1 MELPSQRLYF
11 LILFNLS
18 VMTTTKKSLKNAVGT
33 QQKKNIETDYQDD
46 DEIIDI
52 EEVRK
57 RNGITGEKKHYFIA
71 CLRTY
76 YEDDEFNSYVK
87 SLTGLAKYIADWR
100 IFYVNTHHGYRLMKF
115 RSILSEISSLSKG
128 IGIISKHEKEE
139 KEQYKSKYHSRK

>member
-1 MELPSQRLYF
+1 MQLAHKRREVLKLIIRMMTKLLTSMRSEKEMASQA
-11 LILFNLS
+11 
-18 VMTTTKKSLKNAVGT
+18 K
-33 QQKKNIETDYQDD
+33 
-46 DEIIDI
+46 
-52 EEVRK
+52 
-57 RNGITGEKKHYFIA
+57 KKHYFIA

-139 KEQYKSKYHSRK
+139 KEQSKYHSRK

>member
-1 MELPSQRLYF
+1 
-11 LILFNLS
+11 
-18 VMTTTKKSLKNAVGT
+18 MTTTKKCLKNATGT
-33 QQKKNIETDYQDD
+33 QKKRSLETDYQDD

-100 IFYVNTHHGYRLMKF
+100 IFYVNTHHGYILMKF
-115 RSILSEISSLSKG
+115 RSILSEISRKKKRKNNTNQSITVENSKNNW
-128 IGIISKHEKEE
+128 SEKI
-139 KEQYKSKYHSRK
+139 QLILLPPFFR

>member
-1 MELPSQRLYF
+1 MQLAHKRREVLK
-11 LILFNLS
+11 LIIRM
-18 VMTTTKKSLKNAVGT
+18 MTKLLTSMR
-33 QQKKNIETDYQDD
+33 
-46 DEIIDI
+46 
-52 EEVRK
+52 VRK

>member
-1 MELPSQRLYF
+1 
-11 LILFNLS
+11 
-18 VMTTTKKSLKNAVGT
+18 MTTTKKCLKNATGT
-33 QQKKNIETDYQDD
+33 QKKRSLETDYQDD

-52 EEVRK
+52 DEVRK
-57 RNGITGEKKHYFIA
+57 RIA

>member
-1 MELPSQRLYF
+1 MQLAHKRREVLK
-11 LILFNLS
+11 LIIRM
-18 VMTTTKKSLKNAVGT
+18 MTKLLTSMRSEKKWHH
-33 QQKKNIETDYQDD
+33 
-46 DEIIDI
+46 
-52 EEVRK
+52 R
-57 RNGITGEKKHYFIA
+57 RKKHYFIA

-128 IGIISKHEKEE
+128 IGIISKHEKKRKNNTNQSITVEN
-139 KEQYKSKYHSRK
+139 SKIIGAKNTTYTFAPVF

>member
-1 MELPSQRLYF
+1 MQLAHKRREVLK
-11 LILFNLS
+11 LIIRM
-18 VMTTTKKSLKNAVGT
+18 MTKLLTSMRS
-33 QQKKNIETDYQDD
+33 E
-46 DEIIDI
+46 
-52 EEVRK
+52 K

>member
-1 MELPSQRLYF
+1 MCIR
-11 LILFNLS
+11 
-18 VMTTTKKSLKNAVGT
+18 
-33 QQKKNIETDYQDD
+33 DR
-46 DEIIDI
+46 
-52 EEVRK
+52 VRK

>member
-1 MELPSQRLYF
+1 MQLAHKRREVLK
-11 LILFNLS
+11 LIIRM
-18 VMTTTKKSLKNAVGT
+18 MTKLLTSMRSEKEMAS
-33 QQKKNIETDYQDD
+33 
-46 DEIIDI
+46 
-52 EEVRK
+52 
-57 RNGITGEKKHYFIA
+57 GEKKHYFIA

>member
-1 MELPSQRLYF
+1 MQLAHKRREVLK
-11 LILFNLS
+11 LIIRM
-18 VMTTTKKSLKNAVGT
+18 MTKLLTSMRS
-33 QQKKNIETDYQDD
+33 E
-46 DEIIDI
+46 
-52 EEVRK
+52 R

>member
-1 MELPSQRLYF
+1 
-11 LILFNLS
+11 
-18 VMTTTKKSLKNAVGT
+18 MTTTKKCLKNATGT
-33 QQKKNIETDYQDD
+33 QKKRSLETDYQDD
-46 DEIIDI
+46 EIIDI
-52 EEVRK
+52 DEVRK

-76 YEDDEFNSYVK
+76 YEDDGFNSYVK

>member
-1 MELPSQRLYF
+1 
-11 LILFNLS
+11 
-18 VMTTTKKSLKNAVGT
+18 MTTTKKCLKNATGT
-33 QQKKNIETDYQDD
+33 QKKRSLETDYRDD

-52 EEVRK
+52 DEVRK

>member
-1 MELPSQRLYF
+1 MQLAHKRREVLKLIIRMMTKLLTSMRL
-11 LILFNLS
+11 
-18 VMTTTKKSLKNAVGT
+18 
-33 QQKKNIETDYQDD
+33 E
-46 DEIIDI
+46 
-52 EEVRK
+52 K

>member
-1 MELPSQRLYF
+1 
-11 LILFNLS
+11 
-18 VMTTTKKSLKNAVGT
+18 MTTTKKCLKNATGT
-33 QQKKNIETDYQDD
+33 QKKRSLETDYQDD

-52 EEVRK
+52 DEVRK

-128 IGIISKHEKEE
+128 IGIISKHEKKRKNNTNQSITVENSKNNWSE
-139 KEQYKSKYHSRK
+139 KYNLYFCPRF

>member
-1 MELPSQRLYF
+1 MQLAHKRREVLK
-11 LILFNLS
+11 LIIRM
-18 VMTTTKKSLKNAVGT
+18 MTKLLTY
-33 QQKKNIETDYQDD
+33 D
-46 DEIIDI
+46 
-52 EEVRK
+52 EVRK
-57 RNGITGEKKHYFIA
+57 KKWHHRRKKSTIYIA

>member
-1 MELPSQRLYF
+1 MEFPSQRHL
-11 LILFNLS
+11 LILFNS
-18 VMTTTKKSLKNAVGT
+18 KEMTTTKKCLKHAADA
-33 QQKKNIETDYQDD
+33 QKKSSLETDYQDD

-52 EEVRK
+52 DEVRNRK
-57 RNGITGEKKHYFIA
+57 GITGEKKHHFIA

-76 YEDDEFNSYVK
+76 YEDDEFQSYVK

-115 RSILSEISSLSKG
+115 RSILSEISSLSKE

-139 KEQYKSKYHSRK
+139 KKRYKSKYHSKK